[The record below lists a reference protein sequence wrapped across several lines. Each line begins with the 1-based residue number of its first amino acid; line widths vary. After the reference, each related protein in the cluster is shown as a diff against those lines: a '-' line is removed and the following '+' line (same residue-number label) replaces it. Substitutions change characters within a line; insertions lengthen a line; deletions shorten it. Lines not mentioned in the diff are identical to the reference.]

1 MLKKLSARKKKP
13 LVSFF
18 DQDSLSA
25 LERGEVDCTLAVVSR
40 EKFRLPP
47 SRLKPTCSAMASS
60 RVDFPEPF
68 SPTKKHTRL
77 LTLISARFRTTGM
90 VKG

>member
-25 LERGEVDCTLAVVSR
+25 LEKGEVDCTLAVVSR
-40 EKFRLPP
+40 EKFRPP

-77 LTLISARFRTTGM
+77 LNLISARFRTTGM
-90 VKG
+90 VNG